1 MLFLCT
7 TDKDTVMLRT
17 HGDLWMLKLLV
28 FYLLRLEACSNGVVH
43 IPKSSGNSLKW
54 MTLKWS
60 KLI

>member
-43 IPKSSGNSLKW
+43 IPKSSGNSLK
-54 MTLKWS
+54 
-60 KLI
+60 